1 MKILVEYHLSEFSVN
16 ILVNRFA
23 RWCCGANVHN
33 MCTCS
38 LHFEMQLPSESV
50 DTSMFEDSFINGGS
64 ENYSDT
70 ASMNSCSRT
79 VSSYKIVEEEVAASE
94 VTSQT
99 MYGFI

>member
-1 MKILVEYHLSEFSVN
+1 
-16 ILVNRFA
+16 
-23 RWCCGANVHN
+23 
-33 MCTCS
+33 
-38 LHFEMQLPSESV
+38 
-50 DTSMFEDSFINGGS
+50 MFEDSFINGGS

-70 ASMNSCSRT
+70 ASMNSGSRT